1 MERDPVGLKSAL
13 EARVMTAHLL
23 GALRGLA
30 RLDSRK
36 VRERWARDGLLR
48 EVNLD
53 RPRKGR
59 GWPRKGRELRT
70 GLDRVDPLGLAE
82 AEERQGSR
90 DCLEEIRLAKETS
103 RDVARTRRTVVLLN
117 RDLVV
122 PLETVEMVANLRSPG
137 RSEGPLE
144 ETTTS
149 RVCSRGRAVNFLKE
163 LVGWQS
169 TPASW
174 ISRRW

>member
-1 MERDPVGLKSAL
+1 MGRKPRGLKGAP
-13 EARVMTAHLL
+13 EARVRTAHLL
-23 GALRGLA
+23 GALRGLE
-30 RLDSRK
+30 RLDSRR

-70 GLDRVDPLGLAE
+70 GLGGGRKPLGLAE

-90 DCLEEIRLAKETS
+90 GCLEEIRLAKETS

-122 PLETVEMVANLRSPG
+122 PLETVVFVTNLRELV
-137 RSEGPLE
+137 RSEELLVRKTMSG
-144 ETTTS
+144 
-149 RVCSRGRAVNFLKE
+149 VCL
-163 LVGWQS
+163 
-169 TPASW
+169 
-174 ISRRW
+174 

>member
-1 MERDPVGLKSAL
+1 MERTLRELRG
-13 EARVMTAHLL
+13 ARQARDRTAHLL
-23 GALRGLA
+23 GALRGLE
-30 RLDSRK
+30 RLDSRM

-90 DCLEEIRLAKETS
+90 DCLEKIRLAKEPS
-103 RDVARTRRTVVLLN
+103 RDVARTRRTVFLLN

-122 PLETVEMVANLRSPG
+122 PLETVVVMLDLRVSAC
-137 RSEGPLE
+137 SEELSLRR
-144 ETTTS
+144 TS
-149 RVCSRGRAVNFLKE
+149 SGVC
-163 LVGWQS
+163 W
-169 TPASW
+169 
-174 ISRRW
+174 